1 MYAMKLHS
9 DCVVW
14 YNVLEARQD
23 GRWQGREEDE
33 IRKYLEI
40 KQTCEDTSPL
50 DRTIGLEEKEK
61 LEPPY
66 PVIASRCHGD
76 QSTKGIRPGGLT
88 RCCRR

>member
-23 GRWQGREEDE
+23 GRWQGGEEDE

-50 DRTIGLEEKEK
+50 DRTIGLEEKENWN
-61 LEPPY
+61 PHTPSSHQGATGTN
-66 PVIASRCHGD
+66 PR
-76 QSTKGIRPGGLT
+76 KGSGRAV
-88 RCCRR
+88 